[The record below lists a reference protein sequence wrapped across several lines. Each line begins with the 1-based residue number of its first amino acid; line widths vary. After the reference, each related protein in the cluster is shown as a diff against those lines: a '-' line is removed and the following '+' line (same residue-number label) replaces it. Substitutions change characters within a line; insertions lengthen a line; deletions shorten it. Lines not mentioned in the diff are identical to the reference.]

1 MKRRLALVAT
11 ALAVAG
17 CAGPQ
22 PARYASQKP
31 ALDLRRYFDGRVDA
45 WGVVTDR
52 SGAVVRRFTVALVG
66 RWQGDEGVLEEDFV
80 FSDGEK
86 QRRVWRIRQVAAGRY
101 EGRADDVVGVAI
113 GEQSGNAL
121 RWRYTLAL
129 PVDGHTWHIQFDDW
143 MFLVDDKVLLNR
155 ATMSKFGIRVGE
167 VTLSFRKP

>member
-1 MKRRLALVAT
+1 MKRRIALAAA

-22 PARYASQKP
+22 PERYAGERP
-31 ALDLRRYFDGRVDA
+31 VLDLRRYFDGRVDA

-80 FSDGEK
+80 FSDGAK
-86 QRRVWRIRQVAAGRY
+86 QRRVWRLRQVAPGRY

-113 GEQSGNAL
+113 GQQSGNAL
-121 RWRYTLAL
+121 RWQYTLAL
-129 PVDGHTWHIQFDDW
+129 PVDGRTWDIQFDDW
-143 MFLVDDKVLLNR
+143 MFLIDDKVLLNR

-167 VTLSFRKP
+167 ITLSFRKP